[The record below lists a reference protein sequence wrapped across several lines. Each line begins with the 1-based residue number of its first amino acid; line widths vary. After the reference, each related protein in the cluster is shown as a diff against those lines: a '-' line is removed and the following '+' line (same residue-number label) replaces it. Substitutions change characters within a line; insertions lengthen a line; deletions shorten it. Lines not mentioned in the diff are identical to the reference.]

1 MIRADSRNGM
11 EFTRAPPVIETDI
24 MEQLRPAARVAPP
37 LIGPDRLALIFDL
50 DGTLAPIAPTPD
62 AARVEGATLDLLAEV
77 SARLD
82 GRLAV
87 VSGRPIAEIDRIV
100 AGRVPVVAGIHGLE
114 WRTGPDRLVRAA
126 PHPDMPAALL
136 ALRGFA
142 AGKPGLLVEDKGLAA
157 ALHYRNAPGLADE
170 ARRLAERIARDT
182 GLVLQLGNMVVELR
196 TPGGSKGDALAAIM
210 AEPAFRE
217 AVPYFFGDDLTDEDG
232 FAAARRLGG
241 AGVLVGDD
249 RPSAA
254 GFRLAGVDDLTAWL
268 RRFLDASTEKKG
280 GR

>member
-1 MIRADSRNGM
+1 M
-11 EFTRAPPVIETDI
+11 EFTRAPPVIETDP
-24 MEQLRPAARVAPP
+24 MEQLRPASRPALPP
-37 LIGPDRLALIFDL
+37 MGPDGLALIFDL

-62 AARVEGATLDLLAEV
+62 AVRVEGATLDLLAE
-77 SARLD
+77 AGDRLD

-100 AGRVPVVAGIHGLE
+100 AGQVPVVAGIHGLE
-114 WRTGPDRLVRAA
+114 WRTGPNRVVRAA
-126 PHPDMPAALL
+126 PHPDMATAVL

-142 AGKPGLLVEDKGLAA
+142 EGKPGLLIEDKGLAA
-157 ALHYRNAPGLADE
+157 TLHYRNAPHFADE
-170 ARRLAERIARDT
+170 ARHLAERIARDT
-182 GLVLQLGNMVVELR
+182 GLVLQPGNMVVELR
-196 TPGGSKGDALAAIM
+196 TPGGGKGDALAVIM
-210 AEPAFRE
+210 AEPAFRQ

-254 GFRLAGVDDLTAWL
+254 GYRLSGVDELLAWL
-268 RRFLDASTEKKG
+268 RRFLDASTQDKG
-280 GR
+280 AR